1 MRPLPHNLIGKQGQF
16 AIHPAAGANGVSADD
31 LPIQVKQRTPPI
43 PGDTKLSCM
52 KRLRCDIV
60 DPHKGILYH
69 IGGIFMYDIIIVGAG
84 PAGLTAALYA
94 RRAGHTVLILE
105 LSLIHI

>member
-1 MRPLPHNLIGKQGQF
+1 
-16 AIHPAAGANGVSADD
+16 
-31 LPIQVKQRTPPI
+31 
-43 PGDTKLSCM
+43 M

-105 LSLIHI
+105 EASPAARPPLLPTWKTGRAHPPSAEPTSP